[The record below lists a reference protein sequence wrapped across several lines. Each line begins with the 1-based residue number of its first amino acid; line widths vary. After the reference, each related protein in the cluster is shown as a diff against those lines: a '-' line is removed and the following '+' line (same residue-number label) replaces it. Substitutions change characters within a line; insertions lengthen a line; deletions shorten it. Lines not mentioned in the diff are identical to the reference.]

1 MTDSPNEPTAP
12 DRDLDVGRAL
22 LLSASAVIVIAG
34 LRASGPVLIPFLFAF
49 FLALLGFPMVQWL
62 RDRGVRLSL
71 SIAVT
76 VLLEFSVLTL
86 LGYLMSTTFSRF
98 ARAAP
103 GYLNALTEKVKGLIT
118 ALEARGLDL
127 SDWISVESLDP
138 AAVMDLAGNIL
149 GGTVK
154 GLASFVSYFLLVLV
168 ILICAMFEVAGF
180 PQKLRR
186 IQGDPSLLDNF
197 KTVMSDTQKYLGVKT
212 LISITTGV
220 LVGVWV
226 WLFDMPIPLF
236 WAVSAFLLNYIPAV
250 GSILAA
256 IPAVLVALVQQGL
269 GTALFVGAGYL
280 VVNFLLGNLIE
291 PLLMGRRFRLST
303 LVVFLALI
311 FWGWIWGPIGMI
323 LSIPLTMILKIGLQ
337 RSEELRWIALL
348 MEPAGD
354 AAPPVAAEPRA

>member
-1 MTDSPNEPTAP
+1 MTDASNAQPTP
-12 DRDLDVGRAL
+12 ERDLDIGRAL

-76 VLLEFSVLTL
+76 VLLEFSVLTF
-86 LGYLMSTTFSRF
+86 LGYLMSSTFSRF

-103 GYLNALTEKVKGLIT
+103 GYLTALIEKVKGLIT
-118 ALEARGLDL
+118 ALQARGVDL
-127 SDWISVESLDP
+127 SDWVSVESLDP
-138 AAVMDLAGNIL
+138 AAFVDLAGNIL

-180 PQKLRR
+180 PEKLRR
-186 IQGDPSLLDNF
+186 IQGDASLLDNF
-197 KTVMSDTQKYLGVKT
+197 KTVMRDTQKYLGVKT
-212 LISITTGV
+212 LISCATGV
-220 LVGVWV
+220 LVGGWV

-256 IPAVLVALVQQGL
+256 IPAVLVALVQQDL
-269 GTALFVGAGYL
+269 GTALLVGAGYL
-280 VVNFLLGNLIE
+280 TINFLLGNLIE
-291 PLLMGRRFRLST
+291 PLLIGRRFRLST

-323 LSIPLTMILKIGLQ
+323 LSIPLTMILKIGLL
-337 RSEELRWIALL
+337 RSDELRWIALL
-348 MEPAGD
+348 MEPAGE
-354 AAPPVAAEPRA
+354 AVSQVVAEPKA

>member
-1 MTDSPNEPTAP
+1 MTDSTDAPTTP
-12 DRDLDVGRAL
+12 ERDFDIGRAL

-49 FLALLGFPMVQWL
+49 FLALLGFPLVQWL

-76 VLLEFSVLTL
+76 VLLEFSVLSF
-86 LGYLMSTTFSRF
+86 LGYLMTSTFSRF

-103 GYLNALTEKVKGLIT
+103 GYLAALTDKFKSLI
-118 ALEARGLDL
+118 AVLEERGVDL
-127 SDWISVESLDP
+127 SDWIAVDALDP
-138 AAVMDLAGNIL
+138 AAVVDLVGNIV
-149 GGTVK
+149 GGTVR
-154 GLASFVSYFLLVLV
+154 GLASFIAYFLLILV

-180 PQKLRR
+180 PEKLQR

-197 KTVMSDTQKYLGVKT
+197 KTVMRDTQKYLGVKT
-212 LISITTGV
+212 LISFSTAV
-220 LVGVWV
+220 LVGSWV
-226 WLFDMPIPLF
+226 WLLDMPIPLF

-256 IPAVLVALVQQGL
+256 VPAVLVALVQQGL
-269 GTALFVGAGYL
+269 GAALFVGGGYL
-280 VVNFLLGNLIE
+280 VINFMLGNLIE
-291 PLLMGRRFRLST
+291 PMLMGRRFRLST

-323 LSIPLTMILKIGLQ
+323 LSIPLTMILKIGLL
-337 RSEELRWIALL
+337 RSDELRWIALL
-348 MEPAGD
+348 MEPAGSGS
-354 AAPPVAAEPRA
+354 ASARPSA